1 MNNLNSDP
9 LLNRKEAAKYINY
22 SYNTLAM
29 WDSTKR
35 YDLRPIRIGR
45 SVRYR
50 KSYLD
55 AFLEQHRFSAF

>member
-1 MNNLNSDP
+1 MTKLNDDP
-9 LLNRKEAAKYINY
+9 LLNRREAARYINY

-35 YDLRPIRIGR
+35 YDLRPIKIGR
-45 SVRYR
+45 SIRYR

-55 AFLEQHRFSAF
+55 AFLEQHRLSAF